1 MAPKLSE
8 SVHGLRAAGNQ
19 SFRNGQFSEAATLY
33 SRALQLMKAQG
44 MTLPPPLFSPP
55 KLLLSPISLH
65 PIYADLALSL
75 PSWVFSF
82 PDGRLPHQ
90 AFPPHSLPFPVL
102 AFYEKLPWLF
112 LPFFFFFNCNM
123 ALLLVLFHLMTY
135 QKHFC
140 IHRCFITFLW

>member
-82 PDGRLPHQ
+82 QTAGCPTRPFHHT
-90 AFPPHSLPFPVL
+90 PSHSQRWHFTRN
-102 AFYEKLPWLF
+102 F
-112 LPFFFFFNCNM
+112 LGSFCLFFF
-123 ALLLVLFHLMTY
+123 
-135 QKHFC
+135 
-140 IHRCFITFLW
+140 